1 MFFKNSVKWPILT
14 VFLLIVVFAG
24 GCATTNGN
32 GVQSDA
38 SAERPPFPGSRKNM
52 EIEPTVVS
60 YPDYHDPLIYLNRGV
75 FAFNDVTYRFFLI
88 PLSQGYMKVI
98 PDPVHKSVGNF
109 FHNIKSPVYVVNYL
123 LQTELKQTG
132 RSLLRFGINSTIGVL
147 GLFDPAKSWM
157 RIEKVET
164 DFDDTLTVYGAGYG
178 IYLVL
183 PIFGPSDLRGAAA
196 FVVDH
201 FLDPITYL
209 TGNPERTAIQGYDF
223 FQNYAP
229 NADTYKT
236 LRKKSEDPYIFFR
249 NLHLQRVQRDADYK

>member
-1 MFFKNSVKWPILT
+1 
-14 VFLLIVVFAG
+14 
-24 GCATTNGN
+24 
-32 GVQSDA
+32 
-38 SAERPPFPGSRKNM
+38 
-52 EIEPTVVS
+52 
-60 YPDYHDPLIYLNRGV
+60 
-75 FAFNDVTYRFFLI
+75 
-88 PLSQGYMKVI
+88 
-98 PDPVHKSVGNF
+98 
-109 FHNIKSPVYVVNYL
+109 VVNYL

-157 RIEKVET
+157 RIEKIET

-236 LRKKSEDPYIFFR
+236 LRKKSEDSYIFFR